1 MEINQDRGIKLLGF
15 LFVLITVFYVFYA
28 ACSQRALYLD
38 GSFWFIMHLNRF
50 GDNVFEIKSFIEH
63 PRVVVFFLEHLPI
76 SITAFLFR
84 DLTDKI
90 TYSTIYSFT
99 MFTLPVLGLW
109 WNFELTKRTK
119 QYAVWFFSLFTYA
132 CLILLYQIFS
142 VVETTIGLTF
152 QFVLLNYLLG
162 KINYTKSDKIG
173 IFFLLIL
180 MFGIYEHTLFL
191 GLIIFAIMFTCL
203 YDEENP
209 KNVLTKI
216 VIGAGSLAASVYN
229 VFFIILSNDEK
240 SDFKRF
246 LGEAL
251 DFWQFWNKLNI
262 LAVIV
267 TVLLIVGII
276 YFRKNKPV
284 SKTLIAAFSGI
295 YIYLFLYFSDNL
307 QQFINPIYEQ
317 HMRSIPLWVV
327 PMIFAGIFA
336 ARLKKFPES
345 KELFAKISVPVLL
358 CGITLTG
365 WQIVETYY
373 WNQNVSFMKENINN
387 CQGALYVPSTEKD
400 KEIAS
405 FFNSDLRRYIWN
417 ANFVSTA
424 LALEPNYEVKKII
437 LHYDEDAVDKSNP
450 SKRAYQFSI
459 LDKGIIGMPYSDVI
473 NIKNKFWD
481 LSEPAEALDKYNR
494 EHSIQTAEKEAE
506 DSINALLEQRKNR
519 K

>member
-1 MEINQDRGIKLLGF
+1 M
-15 LFVLITVFYVFYA
+15 
-28 ACSQRALYLD
+28 
-38 GSFWFIMHLNRF
+38 
-50 GDNVFEIKSFIEH
+50 
-63 PRVVVFFLEHLPI
+63 
-76 SITAFLFR
+76 
-84 DLTDKI
+84 
-90 TYSTIYSFT
+90 
-99 MFTLPVLGLW
+99 
-109 WNFELTKRTK
+109 
-119 QYAVWFFSLFTYA
+119 
-132 CLILLYQIFS
+132 
-142 VVETTIGLTF
+142 
-152 QFVLLNYLLG
+152 
-162 KINYTKSDKIG
+162 
-173 IFFLLIL
+173 
-180 MFGIYEHTLFL
+180 
-191 GLIIFAIMFTCL
+191 
-203 YDEENP
+203 
-209 KNVLTKI
+209 
-216 VIGAGSLAASVYN
+216 
-229 VFFIILSNDEK
+229 
-240 SDFKRF
+240 
-246 LGEAL
+246 

-437 LHYDEDAVDKSNP
+437 LHYDEDTVDKSNP